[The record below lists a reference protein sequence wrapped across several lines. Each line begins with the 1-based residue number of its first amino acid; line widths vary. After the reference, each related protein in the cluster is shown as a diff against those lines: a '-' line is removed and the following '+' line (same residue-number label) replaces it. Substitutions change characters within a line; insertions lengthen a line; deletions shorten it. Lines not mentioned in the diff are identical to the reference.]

1 VLPEVVVVALGAGR
15 NALEKCFGPI
25 GSMFM
30 RLARPE
36 RFCSD
41 RNELISSWLVMYN
54 PKGQRE
60 ATNINTSPNST
71 LPHPISQKMHK
82 LRPTCSVSV
91 RQ

>member
-1 VLPEVVVVALGAGR
+1 MGGVLPTVLAGAVGVLPEVVVVALGAGR

-54 PKGQRE
+54 PKGHLH
-60 ATNINTSPNST
+60 N
-71 LPHPISQKMHK
+71 
-82 LRPTCSVSV
+82 
-91 RQ
+91 